1 MPSLPGAKLNLDAD
15 MQLFHA
21 DDILRSILNNSP
33 VYQRAEIVGALVIA
47 LSGYEL
53 GEPLLNVDVD
63 ALAVVDA
70 VVKELAG
77 SAAKTAEILPALQRA
92 WRQG

>member
-21 DDILRSILNNSP
+21 DDILRSILKNSP
-33 VYQRAEIVGALVIA
+33 VYKRAEIVGALVIA
-47 LSGYEL
+47 LSGYPI
-53 GEPLLNVDVD
+53 GEPLLNVD
-63 ALAVVDA
+63 ALAVLDA
-70 VVKELAG
+70 VVRELAG

-92 WRQG
+92 WRRA